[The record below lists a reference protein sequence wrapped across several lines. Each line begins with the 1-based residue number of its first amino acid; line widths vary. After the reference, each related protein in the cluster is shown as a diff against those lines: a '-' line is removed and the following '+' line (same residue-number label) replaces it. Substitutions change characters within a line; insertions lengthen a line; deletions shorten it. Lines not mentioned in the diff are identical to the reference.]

1 MALEDTDDAR
11 APQAGA
17 LYPVQ
22 FSVDYPESRNRLTAL
37 ARLILVIPI
46 VVVFGLLG
54 ESGTDWYDFDNGDD
68 MAQQGEALAD
78 NEEFATTGVF
88 KDSWIASLGVLAF
101 PILLPVLLMV
111 LFRQKYPRWWFDWNL
126 ELNRFEARIFAYLLL
141 LRDEYPSTDE
151 HQAVILEIEY
161 PDAKRQLNRF
171 LPLIKWLLA
180 IPHLII
186 LFFLVIAIVI
196 VTVVAWLAILVAGR
210 YPRALFTFVVG
221 TNRWGW
227 RVWAYAFML
236 TTDRY
241 PPFRF
246 SP

>member
-1 MALEDTDDAR
+1 MALEDINDAQ
-11 APQAGA
+11 APQGEA

-37 ARLILVIPI
+37 VRLILVIPI
-46 VVVFGLLG
+46 LVVFGLLG
-54 ESGTDWYDFDNGDD
+54 GYVTDWSDTDDD
-68 MAQQGEALAD
+68 MAQQGEGLAD
-78 NEEFATTGVF
+78 NEESATIGVF
-88 KDSWIASLGVLAF
+88 KDPWIAPFGVLAF

-126 ELNRFEARIFAYLLL
+126 ELNRFEARISAYVML

-151 HQAVILEIEY
+151 HQAVSLEIEY
-161 PDAKRQLNRF
+161 PDVERQLNRF

-180 IPHLII
+180 IPHLIV
-186 LFFLVIAIVI
+186 LFFLWIAIVI
-196 VTVVAWLAILVAGR
+196 VTIIAWLAILIAGR
-210 YPRALFTFVVG
+210 YPRGLFTFVVG
-221 TNRWGW
+221 TERWGW